1 MLAFL
6 FTTEF
11 ATDMKA
17 LVLTGRERFELV
29 ERELAAPGDHEV
41 AVTVAAAAICRTDAK
56 MWQSG
61 HRDLVM
67 PRVLGHEVCG
77 TIDEAPGRL
86 FAVWPGSACGSCA
99 MCRSGRENLC
109 PEMQITGFHRDGGFA
124 GQLIAPRSSLVEVPK
139 GVGATLATLAEPL
152 ACAIHG
158 VKQSCARRADRVL
171 IYGAGTLGILL
182 AVAAINRGASVTL
195 TDPDE
200 AKLARSAGFRSRYA
214 IDATTPG
221 SRDRF
226 DLVFNATAS
235 ADTLASGIRHLEPG
249 GRFCLF
255 SGLGEVPESPA
266 SIFSELHYREL
277 ELVGSYGCT
286 REDMRDALHLLA
298 RYGHDLGFLIEQT
311 ISLEEVPSVINK
323 VLAGTGFRQVIAEG

>member
-1 MLAFL
+1 
-6 FTTEF
+6 
-11 ATDMKA
+11 MKA
-17 LVLTGRERFELV
+17 LVLTGRERFELL
-29 ERELAAPGDHEV
+29 ERELAVPGEHEV
-41 AVTVAAAAICRTDAK
+41 AVRVAAAAICRTDAK
-56 MWQSG
+56 MWHAG

-86 FAVWPGSACGSCA
+86 FAVWPGSACGSCS

-109 PEMQITGFHRDGGFA
+109 PQMQITGFHRDGGFA

-139 GVGATLATLAEPL
+139 GVGASLAALAEPL

-158 VKQSCARRADRVL
+158 VKQSSVRRADRVL

-182 AVAAINRGASVTL
+182 AVAAINRGASVAMID
-195 TDPDE
+195 TDAE
-200 AKLARSAGFRSRYA
+200 KLAKSAAFRSRYA
-214 IDATTPG
+214 IETDKPDAQG
-221 SRDRF
+221 RF
-226 DLVFNATAS
+226 DIIFNATAS
-235 ADTLASGIRHLEPG
+235 ADTLASGIRRLEPG

-255 SGLGEVPESPA
+255 SGLGSEPESSA

-286 REDMRDALHLLA
+286 RPDMRDALRLLA
-298 RYGHDLGFLIEQT
+298 RYGHDLGFLIERT
-311 ISLEEVPSVINK
+311 IRLDEAPSVMAT
-323 VLAGTGFRQVIAEG
+323 VLAGKSFRQVIDISDK

>member
-1 MLAFL
+1 
-6 FTTEF
+6 
-11 ATDMKA
+11 MKA

-29 ERELAAPGDHEV
+29 ERELPVPEDHEI
-41 AVTVAAAAICRTDAK
+41 AVTVAATAICRTDAK
-56 MWQSG
+56 MWRSG

-77 TIDEAPGRL
+77 TIEEAPGRL
-86 FAVWPGSACGSCA
+86 FAVWPGSACGSCS

-139 GVGATLATLAEPL
+139 GVGASLAALAEPL

-158 VKQSCARRADRVL
+158 VKQSSVRRADRVL

-182 AVAAINRGASVTL
+182 AMAAINRGASVAMID
-195 TDPDE
+195 TDAE
-200 AKLARSAGFRSRYA
+200 KLARSAAFRSRYA
-214 IDATTPG
+214 IETNNPSTQE
-221 SRDRF
+221 RF
-226 DLVFNATAS
+226 EIVFNAAS
-235 ADTLASGIRHLEPG
+235 SAETLAAGICRLEPG

-255 SGLGEVPESPA
+255 SGLGSEPESSA

-277 ELVGSYGCT
+277 ELLGSYGCT
-286 REDMRDALHLLA
+286 RPDMRDALRLLA
-298 RYGHDLGFLIEQT
+298 RYGQDLGFLLERT
-311 ISLEEVPSVINK
+311 IRLEEAPSVMQE
-323 VLAGTGFRQVIAEG
+323 VLAGTGFRQVIEFSDK

>member
-1 MLAFL
+1 
-6 FTTEF
+6 
-11 ATDMKA
+11 MKA

-29 ERELAAPGDHEV
+29 ERELPVPEDHEI

-56 MWQSG
+56 MWRAG

-86 FAVWPGSACGSCA
+86 FAVWPGSACGSCSA
-99 MCRSGRENLC
+99 CRSGRENLC

-124 GQLIAPRSSLVEVPK
+124 GQFIAPRSSLVEVPK
-139 GVGATLATLAEPL
+139 GVGASLAALAEPL

-158 VKQSCARRADRVL
+158 VKQSSVRRADRVL

-182 AVAAINRGASVTL
+182 AMAAINRGASVAMA
-195 TDPDE
+195 DPDVE
-200 AKLARSAGFRSRYA
+200 KFARSEAFRSRYA
-214 IDATTPG
+214 IDADNP
-221 SRDRF
+221 DAQERF
-226 DLVFNATAS
+226 DIIFNAASS
-235 ADTLASGIRHLEPG
+235 ADTLAAGICRLEPG

-255 SGLGEVPESPA
+255 SGLGSVPESPA
-266 SIFSELHYREL
+266 TIFSELHYREL

-286 REDMRDALHLLA
+286 RQDMRDALRLLN
-298 RYGHDLGFLIEQT
+298 RYGHDLNFLIDQT
-311 ISLEEVPSVINK
+311 IHLDQVPAVMEPTLEGKGYRKIIVMDN
-323 VLAGTGFRQVIAEG
+323 

>member
-1 MLAFL
+1 
-6 FTTEF
+6 
-11 ATDMKA
+11 MKA

-29 ERELAAPGDHEV
+29 ERELPVPEDHEI

-56 MWQSG
+56 MWRAG

-86 FAVWPGSACGSCA
+86 FAVWPGSACGSCSA
-99 MCRSGRENLC
+99 CRSGRENLC

-139 GVGATLATLAEPL
+139 GVGASLAALAEPL

-158 VKQSCARRADRVL
+158 VKQSSIRRADRVL

-182 AVAAINRGASVTL
+182 AMAAINRGASVAMA
-195 TDPDE
+195 DPDVE
-200 AKLARSAGFRSRYA
+200 KFARSEAFRSRYA
-214 IDATTPG
+214 IETDKLDAQE
-221 SRDRF
+221 RF
-226 DLVFNATAS
+226 DIIFNATS
-235 ADTLASGIRHLEPG
+235 FADTLAAGICRLEPG

-255 SGLGEVPESPA
+255 SGLGSEPESPA

-286 REDMRDALHLLA
+286 RQDMRDALKLLA
-298 RYGHDLGFLIEQT
+298 RYGQDLGFLLERT
-311 ISLEEVPSVINK
+311 IRLEDAPSVMQE
-323 VLAGTGFRQVIAEG
+323 VLAGKSFRQVIEFK

>member
-1 MLAFL
+1 
-6 FTTEF
+6 
-11 ATDMKA
+11 MKA
-17 LVLTGRERFELV
+17 LVLTGRERFELA
-29 ERELAAPGDHEV
+29 ERELAVPGEHEV
-41 AVTVAAAAICRTDAK
+41 AVRVAAAAICRTDAK

-77 TIDEAPGRL
+77 AIDEAPGRL
-86 FAVWPGSACGSCA
+86 FAVWPGSACGSCSA
-99 MCRSGRENLC
+99 CQSGRENLC

-139 GVGATLATLAEPL
+139 GVGASLAALAEPL

-171 IYGAGTLGILL
+171 IYGTGTLGILL
-182 AVAAINRGASVTL
+182 AVAAINRGASVVMNE
-195 TDPDE
+195 PDAE
-200 AKLARSAGFRSRYA
+200 KFARSEAFRSRYA
-214 IDATTPG
+214 IETDKPDAQEK
-221 SRDRF
+221 F
-226 DLVFNATAS
+226 EIVFNAASS
-235 ADTLASGIRHLEPG
+235 ADTLASGIRRLEPG

-255 SGLGEVPESPA
+255 SGLGSEPESPA

-286 REDMRDALHLLA
+286 RQDMRDALRLFA
-298 RYGHDLGFLIEQT
+298 RYGQDLGFLLERT
-311 ISLEEVPSVINK
+311 IRLEDAPAVMET
-323 VLAGTGFRQVIAEG
+323 VLAGKGFRQVIEFR